1 MEGDMSKVELTEGV
15 YWVGAIDWNIRDFH
29 GYSVKTGT
37 TFNAFLIVDQK
48 IALIDTVKPG
58 FAEGTLQKIREIIDP
73 QKIDYLI
80 SNHVE
85 MDHSG
90 SLPTFVD
97 VAGDCKLIS
106 SKMGKV
112 GLSRHFKKDWPFQV
126 VKTGDEISLG
136 NKTLQFVDAPMLH
149 WPDSMCTYIKEDG
162 ILFSTDIF
170 GQHVATSY
178 RFDDEAYDIDIMYDA
193 KKYYANIFM
202 PYPTMF
208 LKLAEKIAEMDV
220 KLRMIAPDHGLIWRK
235 EPQKIFDVYVDWS
248 KGKGKNKIVVV
259 YDTMWGSTEKMA
271 LAIVKGIMDD
281 GVEARLMNLRK
292 SHRSDVATEILDA
305 KGIVLGSPTIHR
317 DIFPTLGDFLVYMRG
332 LRPKNK
338 IAAAFGSYGWGG
350 EAVKILN
357 KSLEEVGFEVVE
369 DGVRIHYIPDET
381 ELQTCVELGRRMAQ
395 KVKEMQ

>member
-1 MEGDMSKVELTEGV
+1 MSKVQLTKGI
-15 YWVGAIDWNIRDFH
+15 YWVGAIDWNVRDFH
-29 GYSVKTGT
+29 GYSVETGT
-37 TFNAFLIVDQK
+37 TFNAFLIIDEKVV
-48 IALIDTVKPG
+48 LIDTVKANFG
-58 FAEGTLQKIREIIDP
+58 QEILQKIGEIIEP

-90 SLPTFVD
+90 SLP
-97 VAGDCKLIS
+97 ALMEAIGDCKLIT

-112 GLSRHFKKDWPFQV
+112 GLSRHFKKEWPFQI
-126 VKTGDEISLG
+126 VKTGDELDLG
-136 NKTLQFVDAPMLH
+136 KKTLQFIEAPMLH
-149 WPDSMCTYIKEDG
+149 WPDSMCTYVKEDG
-162 ILFSTDIF
+162 LLFSTDIF

-178 RFDDEAYDIDIMYDA
+178 RFDDEAHDINLMYDA

-208 LKLAEKIAEMDV
+208 LKFAEKITETNIQ
-220 KLRMIAPDHGLIWRK
+220 LRMIAPDHGLIWRK
-235 EPQKIFDVYVDWS
+235 EPQKIFNAYVEWS
-248 KGKGKNKIVVV
+248 EGKSRKKIVVV

-271 LAIVKGIMDD
+271 MAIIKGIMEE
-281 GVEARLMNLRK
+281 GVEAKLMNLRR

-357 KSLEEVGFEVVE
+357 KGLEEIGFEVIDE
-369 DGVRIHYIPDET
+369 EIRIHYIPDEA
-381 ELQTCVELGRRMAQ
+381 ELQTCIELGRKMAK
-395 KVKEMQ
+395 KVRERQ